1 VSRSIEEVFT
11 KKKRLKIMTHVVA
24 GYPDLET
31 SQNLILAMAEAGA
44 DMIEVQIPFSDPL
57 ADGPTIMAANHKALQ
72 NGLTPK
78 LCLKMIEEIRDE
90 VKIPLLFMTYANL
103 AYTMGLERFVS
114 ESAASG
120 VSGLI
125 IPDLPFDER
134 GYDDYCFWLKECNLV
149 GIQVL
154 SAGLSLSRLKK
165 ILKIAEGFIYI
176 TLRVGVTGAREGM
189 EKKSSDFIDLV
200 RAYTDLPLAAG
211 FGISSVEQITNL
223 IGKVDMAV
231 VGSHLINLFNS
242 GGKENVQN
250 FIKETNQAIEQVS

>member
-1 VSRSIEEVFT
+1 MTSRIDEVFS
-11 KKKRLKIMTHVVA
+11 KKKKLKIMTHVVA
-24 GYPDLET
+24 GYPDPET

-72 NGLTPK
+72 KGMTPK
-78 LCLKMIEEIRDE
+78 LCLKMVQEIKDE
-90 VKIPLLFMTYANL
+90 IKIPLLFMTYVNL
-103 AYTMGLERFVS
+103 AYSLGFDQFLS
-114 ESAASG
+114 ESAACG

-134 GYDDYCFWLKECNLV
+134 NYDQYYSLLRKYQLC
-149 GIQVL
+149 GIQVI

-189 EKKSSDFIDLV
+189 EKKSTDFIDLV

-223 IGKVDMAV
+223 IGKVDVAV

-242 GGKENVQN
+242 GGEGNVQN
-250 FIKETNQAIEQVS
+250 FIKETNQAIEQMS